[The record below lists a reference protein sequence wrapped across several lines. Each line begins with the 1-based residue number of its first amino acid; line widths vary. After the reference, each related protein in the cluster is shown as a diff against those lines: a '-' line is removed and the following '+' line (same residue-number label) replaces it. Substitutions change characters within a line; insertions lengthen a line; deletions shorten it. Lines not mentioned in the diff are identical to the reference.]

1 MTEKKTLLVSAIKNG
16 TVIDHISPGG
26 AIKIL
31 RLLDLA
37 SHKKLVTMGLNLKSQ
52 ANKFKDLIKVEDRE
66 LTEEEANRV
75 AIFSPEA
82 TINIIKNYQVVK
94 KFTVVIP
101 KSVDSLIVCPNPK
114 CITNHE
120 PMATSFYVLHNG
132 GKEVRLKCH
141 YCEKIFNRDDIK
153 EYKI

>member
-16 TVIDHISPGG
+16 TVIDHLATGG

-37 SHKKLVTMGLNLKSQ
+37 SHKKLVTVGLNLKS
-52 ANKFKDLIKVEDRE
+52 KTSRFKDLLKVEDRE

-82 TINIIKNYQVVK
+82 TINIIKNYRVVK
-94 KFTVVIP
+94 KFTVAIP
-101 KSVDSLIVCPNPK
+101 KVVASLIVCPNPK

-120 PMATSFYVLHNG
+120 PMETSFFVLHNG
-132 GKEVRLKCH
+132 GKEVKLKCR
-141 YCEKIFNRDDIK
+141 YCEKIFHRDDIK